1 MTDTSNTVASTV
13 EQTAAAM
20 LPEIAAAAGASNPTV
35 AAVVALAPVAL
46 QLLQE
51 ATQLSAA
58 GNMSP
63 DQLAQLFSVVSA
75 TVQASHNQWIAQ
87 NGAAK

>member
-1 MTDTSNTVASTV
+1 MDNTIVTTAERT
-13 EQTAAAM
+13 TAAL

-58 GNMSP
+58 GSMSP
-63 DQLAQLFSVVSA
+63 DQLAQLFSSVSA
-75 TVQASHNQWIAQ
+75 TVQASHNQWTAM

>member
-1 MTDTSNTVASTV
+1 MTDTTNTVATTV

-46 QLLQE
+46 QLLQA
-51 ATQLSAA
+51 ATQLSSA
-58 GNMSP
+58 GAMTP
-63 DQLAQLFSVVSA
+63 DQLASLFSTIGANIQA
-75 TVQASHNQWIAQ
+75 THNQWAAL